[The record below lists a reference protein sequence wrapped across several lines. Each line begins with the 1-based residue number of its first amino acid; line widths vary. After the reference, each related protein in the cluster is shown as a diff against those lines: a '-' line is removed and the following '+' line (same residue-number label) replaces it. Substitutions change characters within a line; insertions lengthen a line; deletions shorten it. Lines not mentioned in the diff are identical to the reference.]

1 MINRPRGQLEA
12 KRIRFILLPGDGGY
26 PRKVLLSD
34 AADLLVTHS
43 NLGGCS
49 MGDKSPK
56 SKERQKKQ
64 DTTHKNQQKA
74 AAIAK
79 ANPPVAGSLKA
90 GK

>member
-1 MINRPRGQLEA
+1 
-12 KRIRFILLPGDGGY
+12 
-26 PRKVLLSD
+26 
-34 AADLLVTHS
+34 
-43 NLGGCS
+43 

-64 DTTHKNQQKA
+64 DTAHKDQKKA

-79 ANPPVAGSLKA
+79 ANPTPVNPLKT

>member
-1 MINRPRGQLEA
+1 
-12 KRIRFILLPGDGGY
+12 
-26 PRKVLLSD
+26 
-34 AADLLVTHS
+34 
-43 NLGGCS
+43 

-64 DTTHKNQQKA
+64 DTTHDIQKKA

-79 ANPPVAGSLKA
+79 ATPTSARPIKA

>member
-1 MINRPRGQLEA
+1 VSNRFRGWLEA
-12 KRIRFILLPGDGGY
+12 KRVPFILLLGGGGY

-34 AADLLVTHS
+34 AVDLLVTHS
-43 NLGGCS
+43 NLGRCS

-56 SKERQKKQ
+56 SKERLKKQ

-79 ANPPVAGSLKA
+79 ANPPAAGSLKS